1 MFVGSNCA
9 GIWKLYPVTVRLFD
23 VNFSRFM
30 TKFLN
35 MNVMEGK
42 EASTVANMFK
52 SVDNLVSKFNLL

>member
-1 MFVGSNCA
+1 M
-9 GIWKLYPVTVRLFD
+9 YPVTVRLFD
-23 VNFSRFM
+23 VNLRRFM

-52 SVDNLVSKFNLL
+52 SVNNLFSKFNLL

>member
-1 MFVGSNCA
+1 M
-9 GIWKLYPVTVRLFD
+9 YPVTVRLFD
-23 VNFSRFM
+23 VNFRRFM